1 MIPVVIIIF
10 LVGAVLAWGFRVW
23 ILIPVTLLAGI
34 ISMTV
39 ELSLGAGFLAACG
52 YGLLIGVAPQ
62 LGYAFGL
69 LARATL
75 VTLRSPMAQH
85 SSRDASVATLFR
97 QRSTNRSH

>member
-1 MIPVVIIIF
+1 MIPVVIIVF

-34 ISMTV
+34 ISMIV
-39 ELSLGAGFLAACG
+39 ELSLGAGLLAACG
-52 YGLLIGVAPQ
+52 YGLLIGLAPQ

-69 LARATL
+69 FARTTL
-75 VTLRSPMAQH
+75 VTLRSPMAPR
-85 SSRDASVATLFR
+85 SSRDASVGTLFK